1 MPLRSILPAIL
12 FAMIGTVASRAA
24 WGDTAPVEYSI
35 PPGQEDLLLRMTR
48 PGPRGFPGG
57 YLLQE
62 VRVDRNTAAL
72 SYRSRAGRSLQIL
85 LVHPSRAESPLARTE
100 KFAIVSPEGPAN
112 PSAGRLVRALARQVR
127 KHESAF
133 AWSASG
139 SGESPSPPPKD
150 PALGAP
156 PGMWMP
162 EIPEN
167 GLSIAFLGPPRHQVA
182 AEALPEYQSVKEAA
196 AQGPAPEAIAR
207 AVALARK
214 HSGHAPTVRAVAS
227 LIRSAGDGA
236 KARDLLRP
244 LLATP
249 VEQTPG
255 DLLTEHL
262 ASLELA
268 GDGQALGEICGRVA
282 SAAKTPGS
290 QPSCCRIAAWTL
302 LLREGRTQEVAR
314 AVGPLDAPVSSLCEA
329 VIRLRL
335 AIHLDDPAAVEKAG
349 KAATDAFPKD
359 PDLWFLW
366 GNYYWNRRELDKAMA
381 PWDHLMALKPD
392 YPSALGLY
400 ISTYLMSG
408 RLGQDTIPQWSRKAD
423 AAPDD
428 PVVNYLAAISW
439 YYKANS
445 THDPEDY
452 RRSIPYFERVVA
464 RIPKD
469 QPRAW
474 MYLGMAHFFTGNQ
487 QRAEQI
493 LQDLEPYTWHEPDI
507 NYCRSLVYRKTDL
520 PRAIAEMER
529 FLQVFLMEGRLNFG
543 PAKLKKA
550 QDDLEAMKRG
560 EIPSYWLPPD
570 AQ

>member
-1 MPLRSILPAIL
+1 MSLRSSLLSCL
-12 FAMIGTVASRAA
+12 FLVMGTLASRAA
-24 WGDTAPVEYSI
+24 SGDSAPVEYTV

-48 PGPRGFPGG
+48 PAARGFPGG
-57 YLLQE
+57 FLLQE
-62 VRVDRNTAAL
+62 VRVERTMVVA
-72 SYRSRAGRSLQIL
+72 SYRDRAGQTVVVH
-85 LVHPSRAESPLARTE
+85 LVHPSRADRPMARTK
-100 KFAIVSPEGPAN
+100 KFALLVPEKPEGRA
-112 PSAGRLVRALARQVR
+112 ADRLVTALARQVR
-127 KHESAF
+127 KHEAPF
-133 AWSASG
+133 AWSTASDG
-139 SGESPSPPPKD
+139 QSPSPAPQET
-150 PALGAP
+150 AGSAP

-162 EIPEN
+162 EIPTN

-182 AEALPEYQSVKEAA
+182 SGALSEYQAVRDALAGSATPEAL
-196 AQGPAPEAIAR
+196 AR

-214 HSGHAPTVRAVAS
+214 HSAHGPTVRAIAS
-227 LIRSAGDGA
+227 LVRTAGDGA
-236 KARDLLRP
+236 QARDLLRP

-249 VEQTPG
+249 VEQTPE
-255 DLLTEHL
+255 DLLTEYL

-268 GDGQALGEICGRVA
+268 GDGQALQEVCSHVP
-282 SAAKTPGS
+282 SSSKTLGS
-290 QPSCCRIAAWTL
+290 DPACCRIAAWTL
-302 LLREGRTQEVAR
+302 LLREGRTQEVVR
-314 AVGPLDAPVSSLCEA
+314 AVGPLDAPVSKTCEA

-366 GNYYWNRRELDKAMA
+366 GNYYWNRRELDRAIA
-381 PWDHLMALKPD
+381 PWDHLMALRPD

-408 RLGQDTIPQWSRKAD
+408 RLAQDTIPQWSRKAD

-428 PVVNYLAAISW
+428 PVLNYLAAISW

-529 FLQVFLMEGRLNFG
+529 FLQVFLMAGRLNFG

-550 QDDLEAMKRG
+550 QDDLAAMKRG